1 MTDSRSTTLNLPQEI
16 GEVIRDV
23 LEKHNPEWA
32 DEFAFTLAVCVLE
45 GNIHTVSYLCPQH
58 QENGRA
64 SCRERVCTYVSI
76 PVLGVSLK
84 KKKSTHDQ
92 QSPLAISPTNTIK
105 TSQ

>member
-45 GNIHTVSYLCPQH
+45 GNIHTVSNLCPQNQAHMLALGSAAIQSGMMYEERSEEQTSEH
-58 QENGRA
+58 Q
-64 SCRERVCTYVSI
+64 SI
-76 PVLGVSLK
+76 MRISYDVFCLK
-84 KKKSTHDQ
+84 KK
-92 QSPLAISPTNTIK
+92 
-105 TSQ
+105 